1 MLEGS
6 SVRIHLSGTGVER
19 PGTVFI
25 GRVGTMDYSGM
36 QVAGRWHR
44 KALKEDGQKEIPVGT
59 SDVQAFFPWTSLDY
73 VDILPESD
81 GRESEFAEHYRL
93 GMQALKSKDYPTAAQ
108 QFRNALALKPG
119 DQKSQYYIEE
129 AERLSQG

>member
-6 SVRIHLSGTGVER
+6 SVRVHMSGAGVER
-19 PGTVFI
+19 PGSVFI

-44 KALKEDGQKEIPVGT
+44 KALKEDGQKEVPVGA
-59 SDVQAFFPWTSLDY
+59 SDIQIFFPWASLDH

-81 GRESEFAEHYRL
+81 SRESEFAEHYRL
-93 GMQALKSKDYPTAAQ
+93 GMQALKAKDYQTAIRN
-108 QFRNALALKPG
+108 FREALALKPG
-119 DQKSQYYIEE
+119 DQKSQYYLEE